1 MAKKLTKQNIISLE
15 NDDKPVIIPEYVED
29 FLDKNIKE
37 FGFYVIETRA
47 LPSIYDGL
55 RIGARK
61 IMYAAMTG
69 KLKKGKDKMTALIGD
84 TMSLEL
90 NHGDSSLKNTIEQL
104 ASEHLFKYCPLK
116 VLGQMGKLRG
126 DASTAA
132 RYLKVEKSQ
141 YFDLFTPDSEL
152 YDYKV
157 EDGKVV
163 EPQHLF
169 PLIPPTLLWRT
180 NSPGFGFSFRTFSY
194 RLEDVIDGCI
204 DSLINGKCD
213 KLEDK
218 ILLKPEIVGIKPEN
232 IIYNENKNS
241 WYNVGEYE
249 IMDNMLIIKDLPY
262 HIHSDKFEMNLKN
275 LEEKNLIKSWANRT
289 KKDQIH
295 YTIIFHPNQLQ
306 QQYKEKWK
314 FYARF
319 NLFTKIRANTLNVL
333 DANGKTILNFENEN
347 ALIDGFVMRRLNIF
361 RKRKF
366 ELIKRLEQEII
377 ELDDKAKFLKLIL
390 DEKLIIIKRP
400 IADVK
405 KDCDKFGVTY
415 EGLKLSISKQ
425 TKEEYEKYLE
435 EIQDIK
441 NHLDY
446 IKRTPEKEM
455 YLRELIE
462 LREKMIGQPEK
473 IIV

>member
-1 MAKKLTKQNIISLE
+1 MAKQQKINITSLE
-15 NDDKPVIIPEYVED
+15 TDNKPVIIPEYVED
-29 FLDKNIKE
+29 FLNTNVKE

-55 RIGARK
+55 RVGARK

-69 KLKKGKDKMTALIGD
+69 KLKREKQKMTALIGD
-84 TMSLEL
+84 TMSLEF

-104 ASEHLFKYCPLK
+104 ASEHLFKYCPLR
-116 VLGQMGKLRG
+116 VLGQMSKLRG

-132 RYLKVEKSQ
+132 RYLKVERTD
-141 YFDLFTPDSEL
+141 YFDLYSPDTEL
-152 YDYKV
+152 YNYKV
-157 EDGKVV
+157 EDGKKV
-163 EPQHLF
+163 EPEHLF
-169 PLIPPTLLWRT
+169 PLVPMTLLWRT

-194 RLEDVIDGCI
+194 RLEDVIDACI
-204 DSLINGKCD
+204 DSLVNGKCD

-249 IMDNMLIIKDLPY
+249 ILDNILVIKDLPY
-262 HIHSDKFEMNLKN
+262 HIHSDKFELNLKN
-275 LEEKNLIKSWANRT
+275 LEEKGLIKSWANRS

-295 YTIIFHPNQLQ
+295 YSIIFHVNQLAN
-306 QQYKEKWK
+306 QYKEKWK

-347 ALIDGFVMRRLNIF
+347 ALIDGFVIRRLNIY
-361 RKRKF
+361 RKRKR
-366 ELIKRLEQEII
+366 ELIKRLEEEITLL
-377 ELDDKAKFLKLIL
+377 EDKAKFLKLIL
-390 DEKLIIIKRP
+390 DEILIIIKRP

-405 KDCDKFGVTY
+405 KDCDKFGVSY
-415 EGLKLSISKQ
+415 EGLKLTISKQ

-435 EIQDIK
+435 EIEDIK
-441 NHLDY
+441 KHLEY
-446 IKRTPEKEM
+446 IRVTPEKEM
-455 YLRELIE
+455 YLNELIE
-462 LREKMIGQPEK
+462 LRETMIGSPEK
-473 IIV
+473 VIV